1 MTWLTSPRRR
11 KNAKPPMV
19 IRCLANKGGPRFAGS
34 PFCLQKISKMPLLYL
49 LFISATLISVLI
61 SKQFRRLLTHDSC

>member
-11 KNAKPPMV
+11 KNAKPPML

-34 PFCLQKISKMPLLYL
+34 PFCLQKISKMPLLNTYKC
-49 LFISATLISVLI
+49 SN
-61 SKQFRRLLTHDSC
+61 K